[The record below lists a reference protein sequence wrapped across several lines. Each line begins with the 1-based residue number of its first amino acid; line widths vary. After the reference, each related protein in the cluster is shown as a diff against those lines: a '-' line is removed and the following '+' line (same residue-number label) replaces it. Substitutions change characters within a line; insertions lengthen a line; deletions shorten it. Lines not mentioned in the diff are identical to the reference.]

1 MFVVL
6 GMKNH
11 FWDDFFSFHLLLS
24 STNQFIYCVSYIL
37 TYENRMFR
45 SKKVTMIRVT
55 KNIWHSLGENFEV
68 ENQLWCSKDW
78 VNKTVDYTSLALDI
92 WQVGLAI
99 TNVSI
104 ITTIIAITVSILY
117 CSIMNKDFNW
127 KW

>member
-1 MFVVL
+1 
-6 GMKNH
+6 
-11 FWDDFFSFHLLLS
+11 
-24 STNQFIYCVSYIL
+24 
-37 TYENRMFR
+37 
-45 SKKVTMIRVT
+45 MIRVT
-55 KNIWHSLGENFEV
+55 KNIWHPLGESFEV

-117 CSIMNKDFNW
+117 CRF
-127 KW
+127 